1 VQRVTSCF
9 AEASQLFGLEVSLK
23 KTEVLHQPTPQE
35 AFRPPHK
42 TIGET
47 ELKAVQQFTYL
58 GCTIYSDAK
67 IDKEVDNRLAKASSV
82 FGRLYSRVWNN
93 KYLKKATKVS
103 VYRAVVLTTLLYGSE
118 SWVSYGH
125 HLRLLEHFHQL
136 CLRSIFNIHW
146 NDYITNVEVLERA
159 GITSIEAMLMKTQ
172 LHWAGHVSRM
182 EDHRLPKIVLYGKL
196 STGNRNR
203 GAPKKR
209 FKDSLKKSLLACNI
223 DSQLWSDL
231 GTDRGAYLDEEKR
244 MKEGHK
250 RGEKRKAALEELDN
264 LKGVKKRMKAN
275 IEALLKSAD

>member
-93 KYLKKATKVS
+93 KHLKKATKVS
-103 VYRAVVLTTLLYGSE
+103 VYRAVVLTTHYTAPSHRSHAGTTFD
-118 SWVSYGH
+118 SWNTSTNSVSVVK
-125 HLRLLEHFHQL
+125 
-136 CLRSIFNIHW
+136 CTTVKKW
-146 NDYITNVEVLERA
+146 
-159 GITSIEAMLMKTQ
+159 
-172 LHWAGHVSRM
+172 
-182 EDHRLPKIVLYGKL
+182 
-196 STGNRNR
+196 
-203 GAPKKR
+203 KKR
-209 FKDSLKKSLLACNI
+209 
-223 DSQLWSDL
+223 
-231 GTDRGAYLDEEKR
+231 T
-244 MKEGHK
+244 
-250 RGEKRKAALEELDN
+250 
-264 LKGVKKRMKAN
+264 
-275 IEALLKSAD
+275 

>member
-1 VQRVTSCF
+1 
-9 AEASQLFGLEVSLK
+9 
-23 KTEVLHQPTPQE
+23 
-35 AFRPPHK
+35 
-42 TIGET
+42 
-47 ELKAVQQFTYL
+47 
-58 GCTIYSDAK
+58 
-67 IDKEVDNRLAKASSV
+67 
-82 FGRLYSRVWNN
+82 
-93 KYLKKATKVS
+93 
-103 VYRAVVLTTLLYGSE
+103 
-118 SWVSYGH
+118 
-125 HLRLLEHFHQL
+125 
-136 CLRSIFNIHW
+136 
-146 NDYITNVEVLERA
+146 
-159 GITSIEAMLMKTQ
+159 
-172 LHWAGHVSRM
+172 M